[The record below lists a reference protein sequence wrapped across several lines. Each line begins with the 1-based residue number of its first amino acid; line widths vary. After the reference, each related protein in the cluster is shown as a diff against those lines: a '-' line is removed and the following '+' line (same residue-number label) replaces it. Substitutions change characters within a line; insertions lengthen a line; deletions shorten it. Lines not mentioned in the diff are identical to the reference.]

1 MIAYADPKFVETMK
15 FSTLPSVSAGASLNS
30 AQLAS
35 IGVKIC
41 VLVYAGLKIALVL
54 VSGMMVNASVFAQS
68 LLLKKI
74 AQQKTNTGTMS
85 AVNAFAYL
93 TMMME
98 KTTQAN
104 SGIPVLVTGNVFL
117 KTALLVNTGR

>member
-68 LLLKKI
+68 LLEEI
-74 AQQKTNTGTMS
+74 APLKTNTGTMS

-98 KTTQAN
+98 IITKAN

-117 KTALLVNTGR
+117 KIALLVNTGR

>member
-93 TMMME
+93 TMMK